1 MDRCPLCRATL
12 NGADTCRRCRAEL
25 RTVQRVEREAQAL
38 LDAAMYHLSL
48 ADTVTAGRLAR
59 RARALHA
66 APETQALWW
75 LVTKSPH
82 QSAAGGNSDPQNV

>member
-25 RTVQRVEREAQAL
+25 RTVQRVEREGQAL
-38 LDAAMYHLSL
+38 LDAAMYHLSRG
-48 ADTVTAGRLAR
+48 DTMTAGRLVR

-66 APETQALWW
+66 APEAQALWW

-82 QSAAGGNSDPQNV
+82 QSAAGGNADPQTV